1 MNKKNHK
8 ENHKKFKPY
17 PEITSPDFYQE
28 IYEKKEFRD
37 YEITE
42 SDVIEECGDTKTGTD
57 FNLSPFQSFL
67 KNYINIDTPYNGI
80 LVMYSTGVGKT
91 CAAIS
96 IAEGFK
102 KTLKQ
107 IGKRILVITTL
118 KKNFENE
125 LFNFRKDEKK
135 QADEIVQCTGR
146 EYELSSEFKEKYI
159 RSYREAEVKRLI
171 RNYYQFFGYQKFAN
185 YVMKMTQKKD
195 WDQDQDLEDKIKKF
209 INKEFDDRV
218 IIIDEVHNIKTDVKE
233 EWKKSIQP
241 ILLSIVKYAK
251 NTKLIL
257 MSATPM
263 FDRPDEIIFILNL
276 LLANDGR
283 EMVKKS
289 DIFNRD
295 GTLTKEAYK
304 LLPHLLKGYVSYARG
319 EKPMR
324 FPFRLNPRD
333 ASIPIVQFDMS
344 GKLIPEE
351 KRIQFTKIIEC
362 TMESIQNNTYLYH
375 LLRRMKESSGKK
387 EIENEDLSNTIVE
400 EESNSN
406 EEGGEEII
414 KKEIKKKKKKKN
426 ESVENIQPKSLLNNL
441 TYISIVTYPTT
452 EKMPGENKSSALSIY
467 GSFGKQGIDNTSD
480 NGKGGFYKVD
490 KEVSGIKTVKYRYQE
505 HAIIKQ
511 GSKEKAPFMDEIYLD
526 QYSTKFAKI
535 LHEAKNSK
543 GTCFIYSFYV
553 DDGILPL
560 ALMLEQN
567 GFKRECTTGETDL
580 LDIPLKGDKPG
591 KRQAICYHCGKTLL
605 EGSHQEGK
613 SDYHKFYQAKYIMYF
628 GDAKDIIR
636 TTKEAALEK
645 FTSPTN
651 KDGQEIKLFLGTKT
665 VSEGLDFK
673 RIRQVH
679 ILEPWYNLSRHEQII
694 GRAIRN
700 CSHMDL
706 PMENR
711 NVEIFQYA
719 AILNPQ
725 SKGIKKGT
733 ETVDLKYYRFAE
745 DKDRI
750 IKKITRILKE
760 SAVDCNLF
768 KNYNVMK
775 TNKKIK
781 QITASGQE
789 LMVSMKDEPFSPMC
803 DYEGNC
809 DYQCSWKI
817 NPHQKY
823 PINTDTY
830 NLRFG
835 TQDINIAKKLIKD
848 LFKHHNAYHLG
859 DIENNIHEV
868 YPKMDR
874 LFIYAALDEFINSPK
889 QNIVIDKFKR
899 KGIIIYRGDY
909 YIFQPNGIR
918 DDLPM
923 IYREKPLDEK
933 PYSINLQTEVE
944 NINYN
949 IEQKNVSQKMEHKAN
964 LSQFEKILD
973 KIKTMYR
980 LHEKILNEPK
990 YKKEYQDAVYG
1001 IIVDKLSPH
1010 AFLHFMIT
1018 LLTQHLKKKMK
1029 QNMNKPHLFKDI
1041 DEFLDYEKNNLIS
1054 YQDIVQG
1061 YQEGKSK
1068 KIEKETFY
1076 IGFQKNGNYYI
1087 LKKLNDD
1094 LDYDITKLQP
1104 NYLEFVKCN
1113 PEIIR
1118 RLEQKERIRKEK
1130 MMEKKYTYNPIR
1142 GVLSFDEKTNEYNFK
1157 IVDETTE
1164 KKTKT
1169 IKGEESIR
1177 SRVRGQVCKSYQMN
1191 DIRKVREK
1199 LNMYTLDDQP
1209 KRDFLCE
1216 DIELYLRYMQGIQN
1230 KIHSDLIYF
1239 LVDF

>member
-1 MNKKNHK
+1 MNLPHKNHK
-8 ENHKKFKPY
+8 ENKNKHQKFKPY

-42 SDVIEECGDTKTGTD
+42 SDVIEECGDTQTGVD

-67 KNYINIDTPYNGI
+67 KNYINIDTPYNGV

-135 QADEIVQCTGR
+135 QGDEIVQCTGK
-146 EYELSSEFKEKYI
+146 EYELSSDYKEKYI

-195 WDQDQDLEDKIKKF
+195 WNQDQALEEKIKKF

-289 DIFNRD
+289 EIFNRD

-324 FPFRLNPRD
+324 FPFRLNPSD
-333 ASIPIVQFDMS
+333 AIVPFVQFDMS
-344 GKLIPEE
+344 GKIIPEE

-400 EESNSN
+400 EEVVN
-406 EEGGEEII
+406 EEGEEVI
-414 KKEIKKKKKKKN
+414 KKEVKKKRKKN
-426 ESVENIQPKSLLNNL
+426 EEGNNVQPKSLLNNL

-452 EKMPGENKSSALSIY
+452 EKIPGENKSGVLSMY

-480 NGKGGFYKVD
+480 NGKGGFYKVE

-535 LHEAKNSK
+535 LHEVKNSK
-543 GTCFIYSFYV
+543 GTCFVYSFYV

-580 LDIPLKGDKPG
+580 LDIPLKGEKPG

-605 EGSHQEGK
+605 EGIHQEGK
-613 SDYHKFYQAKYIMYF
+613 TGYHKFYQAKYIMYF
-628 GDAKDIIR
+628 GDAKDLIR

-651 KDGQEIKLFLGTKT
+651 KEGQEIKIFLGTKT

-706 PMENR
+706 PLENR

-789 LMVSMKDEPFSPMC
+789 LMVSMKDEPYSPMC

-823 PINTDTY
+823 PVNTDTY

-835 TQDINIAKKLIKD
+835 TQDINIAKRLIKD
-848 LFKHHNAYHLG
+848 LFKHQNVYHLG
-859 DIENNIHEV
+859 DIENAIHHLH
-868 YPKMDR
+868 PKMDR
-874 LFIYAALDEFINSPK
+874 LFIYAALDEYINSPK
-889 QNIVIDKFKR
+889 QNMVVDKFRR

-918 DDLPM
+918 DDLPI
-923 IYREKPLDEK
+923 IYREKPSDEK

-944 NINYN
+944 DIQYNIN
-949 IEQKNVSQKMEHKAN
+949 QKNVAQKMEHKAN

-973 KIKTMYR
+973 KMKTMYR
-980 LHEKILNEPK
+980 LHEKILNDPK
-990 YKKEYQDAVYG
+990 YKQEYQDAIYG
-1001 IIVDKLSPH
+1001 IIIDKLSPNV
-1010 AFLHFMIT
+1010 FLHFMIT
-1018 LLTQHLKKKMK
+1018 LLTQYLKKKMK

-1041 DEFLDYEKNNLIS
+1041 DEFIKYEKNNLIS
-1054 YQDIVQG
+1054 YQDIK
-1061 YQEGKSK
+1061 GKIDK
-1068 KIEKETFY
+1068 EKEPFY
-1076 IGFQKNGNYYI
+1076 VGFQKNGNYYI
-1087 LKKLNDD
+1087 LKKINED
-1094 LDYDITKLQP
+1094 LDYDIKKLQP

-1113 PEIIR
+1113 PEIVS
-1118 RLEQKERIRKEK
+1118 RLEKIERLRKEK
-1130 MMEKKYTYNPIR
+1130 MMEKTFTYHPIR
-1142 GVLSFDEKTNEYNFK
+1142 GLLSFDEKTNEYNFK

-1164 KKTKT
+1164 KKLKT

-1177 SRVRGQVCKSYQMN
+1177 SRVRGQVCKSYQVN
-1191 DIRKVREK
+1191 DIRKVRDK
-1199 LNMYTLDDQP
+1199 LKMYPLDDQP

-1216 DIELYLRYMQGIQN
+1216 DIEIYLRYMQGIQN
-1230 KIHSDLIYF
+1230 KNHSDVIYF
-1239 LVDF
+1239 LVE